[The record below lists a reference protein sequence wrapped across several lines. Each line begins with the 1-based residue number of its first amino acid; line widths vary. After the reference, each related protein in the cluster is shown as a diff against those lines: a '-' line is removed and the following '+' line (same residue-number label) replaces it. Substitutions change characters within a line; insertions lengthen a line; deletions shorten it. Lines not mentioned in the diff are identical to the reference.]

1 VNEKT
6 FRTLIEAGAVKKVS
20 IIAQGGRFFVEVGTP
35 NGKLTALTLKG
46 GVKTWTSLDSAARWV
61 RGLGIGSVQVLLSD
75 WQPGQRSLGL

>member
-20 IIAQGGRFFVEVGTP
+20 IVAQGGRFHVEAKTP
-35 NGKLTALTLKG
+35 NGTLTALTLKG
-46 GVKTWTSLDSAARWV
+46 DVKTWTSLDSVARWV
-61 RGLGIGSVQVLLSD
+61 RGLGIGTVNVMLAG

>member
-20 IIAQGGRFFVEVGTP
+20 IVAQGGRFHVEAKTP
-35 NGKLTALTLKG
+35 NGSLTALTLKG
-46 GVKTWTSLDSAARWV
+46 DVKTWTSLDSAARWV
-61 RGLGIGSVQVLLSD
+61 RSLGIGTVSLMLGG

>member
-20 IIAQGGRFFVEVGTP
+20 IVAQGARFHVEVGTP
-35 NGKLTALTLKG
+35 NGTLTAHTLRG
-46 GVKTWTSLDSAARWV
+46 DVKTWTSLDSAAKWV
-61 RGLGIGSVQVLLSD
+61 RGLGIGTVQVLLGG